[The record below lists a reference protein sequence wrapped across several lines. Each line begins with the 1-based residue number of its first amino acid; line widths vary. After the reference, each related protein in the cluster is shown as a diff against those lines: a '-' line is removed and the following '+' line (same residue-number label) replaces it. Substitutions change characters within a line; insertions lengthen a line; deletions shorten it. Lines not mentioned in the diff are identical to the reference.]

1 MQHANNF
8 NIFRINIAVQKY
20 KNIYSKNMLLSLPKK
35 ILFFFLFM
43 KKFMK
48 ILILFTFARV
58 EKLKGRFI

>member
-35 ILFFFLFM
+35 LLFFLFM

>member
-35 ILFFFLFM
+35 LLFFFIYE
-43 KKFMK
+43 K
-48 ILILFTFARV
+48 IHENIN
-58 EKLKGRFI
+58 FIYFC